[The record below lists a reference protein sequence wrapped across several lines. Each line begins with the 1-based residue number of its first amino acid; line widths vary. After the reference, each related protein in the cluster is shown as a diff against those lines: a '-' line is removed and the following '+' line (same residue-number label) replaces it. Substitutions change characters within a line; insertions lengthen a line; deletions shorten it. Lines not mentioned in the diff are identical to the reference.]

1 MQDIK
6 LQPIYKYT
14 SYMQCYELLSCFD
27 SEQTIHKLA
36 QNKRSK
42 IRTKG
47 CDTTK
52 TKIVR
57 GVKIIQRNINTPAIE
72 ENLEVERMYTKIA
85 LSEKY

>member
-1 MQDIK
+1 MSFFPVLIRNKQYIN
-6 LQPIYKYT
+6 
-14 SYMQCYELLSCFD
+14 
-27 SEQTIHKLA
+27 LA

-52 TKIVR
+52 TKVVR
-57 GVKIIQRNINTPAIE
+57 GVKIIQRNINTPPIE

>member
-14 SYMQCYELLSCFD
+14 SYMLCYELLFCFD

-52 TKIVR
+52 TKVVR
-57 GVKIIQRNINTPAIE
+57 GVKIIQRNINTPTIE